1 MEIPRG
7 DTSLE
12 HLFSVMQAHGSS
24 VTLNWGEDNERWEVA
39 WITSGTRYIG
49 VSKEST
55 VATQQAISQAM
66 VGRLTPPA
74 R

>member
-1 MEIPRG
+1 
-7 DTSLE
+7 
-12 HLFSVMQAHGSS
+12 MQVHGSS
-24 VTLNWGEDNERWEVA
+24 VPLHWSEDNELWEVA

-49 VSKEST
+49 VSKEPT

-74 R
+74 G